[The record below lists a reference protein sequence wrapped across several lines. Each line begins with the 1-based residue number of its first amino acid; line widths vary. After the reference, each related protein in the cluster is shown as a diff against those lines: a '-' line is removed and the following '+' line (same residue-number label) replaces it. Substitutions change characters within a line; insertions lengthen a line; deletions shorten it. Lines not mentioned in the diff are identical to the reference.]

1 MKNQSKIIRS
11 SSIKERHVD
20 IATWIKNSKFSN
32 DYVDDGDD
40 CFVLDTEFYLFDILK
55 KYKQRTG
62 TQ

>member
-1 MKNQSKIIRS
+1 MENQSKIIRS

-20 IATWIKNSKFSN
+20 ICTWIKNLKF
-32 DYVDDGDD
+32 GDD
-40 CFVLDTEFYLFDILK
+40 CYVLDTEFGLFDILK